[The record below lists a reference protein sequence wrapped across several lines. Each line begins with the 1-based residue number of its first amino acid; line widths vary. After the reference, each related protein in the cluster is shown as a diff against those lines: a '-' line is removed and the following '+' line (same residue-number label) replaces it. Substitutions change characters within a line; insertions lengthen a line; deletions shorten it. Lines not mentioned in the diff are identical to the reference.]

1 MTLCVNEELVLIE
14 LVGAHFLL
22 DMLRD
27 NGRKERKR
35 HDLAFEKLQRA
46 KDEWNKRKAQKVKKG
61 KELKVKIG
69 KELMPIAWHPDRL
82 IDWFIPEDEKKKI

>member
-1 MTLCVNEELVLIE
+1 MTLWVNEELVLIE

-27 NGRKERKR
+27 NGGKERKR
-35 HDLAFEKLQRA
+35 HDLALEKLQRA
-46 KDEWNKRKAQKVKKG
+46 RDEWNKRKAQ
-61 KELKVKIG
+61 KVKIG

-82 IDWFIPEDEKKKI
+82 IDWFIPEDEKKKDIEKFWK